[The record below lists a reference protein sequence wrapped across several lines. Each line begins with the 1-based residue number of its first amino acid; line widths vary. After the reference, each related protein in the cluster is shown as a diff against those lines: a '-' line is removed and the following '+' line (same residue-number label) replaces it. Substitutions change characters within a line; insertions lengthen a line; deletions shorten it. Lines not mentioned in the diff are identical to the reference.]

1 MTIMDRLNTDFE
13 SVFKSFADG
22 KASSSENVAAALSLP
37 QPRAAATINSVSDGD
52 DSSSLPSG
60 ESEPSVTLA
69 LAPSGFNFTIP
80 DIARR
85 S

>member
-37 QPRAAATINSVSDGD
+37 QPRAAATINFNS
-52 DSSSLPSG
+52 
-60 ESEPSVTLA
+60 TLA
-69 LAPSGFNFTIP
+69 PATGVGSATAPDFTDPPVAVAAINS
-80 DIARR
+80 ITVQ